1 MTLKRI
7 TWLDIT
13 GADEA
18 WMSREDVLAFG
29 REKSKEY
36 ITTTGYIVHKT
47 KDYLLIAGTHDKAGD
62 MFSDV
67 NMIPLGAIKK
77 IETLKQ

>member
-18 WMSREDVLAFG
+18 WMTREEVLKFG

-36 ITTTGYIVHKT
+36 ITTTGVIVHKT
-47 KDYLLIAGTHDKAGD
+47 KEYVLITATHDKAADTFGD
-62 MFSDV
+62 IS
-67 NMIPLGAIKK
+67 MIPAGAIKK
-77 IETLKQ
+77 IETIKI

>member
-18 WMSREDVLAFG
+18 WMTRDDVLRFG
-29 REKSKEY
+29 REKSKEF
-36 ITTTGYIVHKT
+36 ITTTGYIIHKT
-47 KDYLLIAGTHDKAGD
+47 KQYLLVAGTHDKAAD
-62 MFSDV
+62 TFSDV
-67 NMIPLGAIKK
+67 NMIPTGMVKK
-77 IETLKQ
+77 IETLK